1 MSTQLASFIV
11 PRPIATPRGAEWLSE
26 LAISLVPA
34 GRMVWAALVSVEE
47 ARAQR
52 ELNRLAVRRG
62 YEADQSKEVRVA
74 MILGCGNRG

>member
-1 MSTQLASFIV
+1 MSMQLASVIV
-11 PRPIATPRGAEWLSE
+11 PRPIATPRGAEWLPE
-26 LAISLVPA
+26 LAISLAQA

-52 ELNRLAVRRG
+52 ELDRLAVRN
-62 YEADQSKEVRVA
+62 ADDTELARALRVA

>member
-1 MSTQLASFIV
+1 MSMQLASVIV

-26 LAISLVPA
+26 LAISLAQV

-52 ELNRLAVRRG
+52 ELDRRAARRG
-62 YEADQSKEVRVA
+62 HEAGQSNEVLVA
-74 MILGCGNRG
+74 MALGCGNRG

>member
-1 MSTQLASFIV
+1 MSMQLASVIV
-11 PRPIATPRGAEWLSE
+11 PRPIATPRGAEWLPE
-26 LAISLVPA
+26 LAISLAQA

-52 ELNRLAVRRG
+52 ELDRLAVRN
-62 YEADQSKEVRVA
+62 ADDTELARALRVE

>member
-1 MSTQLASFIV
+1 MSMQLASVIV

-26 LAISLVPA
+26 LAISLAQA

-52 ELNRLAVRRG
+52 ELDRLAVRN
-62 YEADQSKEVRVA
+62 ADDTELARALRVE

>member
-1 MSTQLASFIV
+1 MQLASVMV

-26 LAISLVPA
+26 LAISVA
-34 GRMVWAALVSVEE
+34 QMGRMVWAALVSVEE

-52 ELNRLAVRRG
+52 ELDRRAVRRG
-62 YEADQSKEVRVA
+62 YEAEESKEVRGA